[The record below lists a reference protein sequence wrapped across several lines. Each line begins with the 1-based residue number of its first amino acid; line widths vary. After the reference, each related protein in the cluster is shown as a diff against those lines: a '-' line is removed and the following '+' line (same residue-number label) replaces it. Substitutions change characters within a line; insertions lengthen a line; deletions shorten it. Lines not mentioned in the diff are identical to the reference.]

1 MEHRMS
7 DVRVADAL
15 SRLEQHAN
23 LHLPL
28 RRGDLLGRLALR
40 FLWRRQQKWQIETN
54 LAARDAVSALSD
66 EVRAT
71 EGQFQRWL
79 ADHGELVRAESLH
92 RELESLYR
100 NDQNLAAGLNQRLY
114 SAVGGLQGQLSTLAL
129 QVTDSAE
136 RSDGVEARIKEL
148 EAQLAQVLA
157 AAEQARLRHVQ
168 VDLFLDRARRE
179 STTDTTP
186 AVADPVPDRDSF
198 LEVAVEAL
206 LDGSAE
212 RARDA
217 VRAYLPVVEEARKAG
232 ATGAVL
238 DMAPG
243 RGGWPEVLA
252 AAGVRYRTASR
263 NALVRKQCAAVDVQ
277 VADADPMRLLEEATP
292 GSLGAITAFRF
303 AERLEP
309 AVLARFAEL
318 AATALQPGG
327 PLLVETPLAS
337 PDFHLDPF
345 ALRPVHPDFLRFLT
359 EAAGF
364 SHVEVRL
371 PGEAGIP
378 AGDPA
383 GRDRYC
389 LLAWR

>member
-1 MEHRMS
+1 MDHRMS
-7 DVRVADAL
+7 HARVADAL
-15 SRLEQHAN
+15 DRLEQHAN

-40 FLWRRQQKWQIETN
+40 FLWRRQQKWQVETN

-66 EVRAT
+66 ELRAA
-71 EGQFQRWL
+71 EGHFQRWL
-79 ADHGELVRAESLH
+79 DERGELVRAESLH
-92 RELESLYR
+92 KELESLYR

-114 SAVGGLQGQLSTLAL
+114 SAVGGLQAQLSGLAL
-129 QVTDSAE
+129 QVTESAE
-136 RSDGVEARIKEL
+136 RSGGAETRLKEL
-148 EAQLAQVLA
+148 ETQLERVLA
-157 AAEQARLRHVQ
+157 AAEQVRLRNVQ
-168 VDLFLDRARRE
+168 VDLFLDRVRRE
-179 STTDTTP
+179 PDAVP
-186 AVADPVPDRDSF
+186 AAADAVPGRDSF
-198 LEVAVEAL
+198 LEIAVEAL

-217 VRAYLPVVEEARKAG
+217 VRAYLPIIEEARKSG

-263 NALVRKQCAAVDVQ
+263 NALVRKQCEAVDVE

-309 AVLARFAEL
+309 AALARFAEL
-318 AATALQPGG
+318 AAAALQPGG
-327 PLLVETPLAS
+327 PLVVETPLAS
-337 PDFHLDPF
+337 ADFHLDPF

-371 PGEAGIP
+371 PGEAAVPVTAPG
-378 AGDPA
+378 
-383 GRDRYC
+383 GRERYC

>member
-1 MEHRMS
+1 MS
-7 DVRVADAL
+7 HARVADAL
-15 SRLEQHAN
+15 DRLEQHAN

-40 FLWRRQQKWQIETN
+40 FLWRRQQKWQVETN

-66 EVRAT
+66 ELRAA
-71 EGQFQRWL
+71 EGHFQRWL
-79 ADHGELVRAESLH
+79 DERGELVRAESLH
-92 RELESLYR
+92 KELESLYR

-114 SAVGGLQGQLSTLAL
+114 SAVGGLQAQLSGLAL
-129 QVTDSAE
+129 QVTESAE
-136 RSDGVEARIKEL
+136 RSGGAETRLKEL
-148 EAQLAQVLA
+148 ETQLERVLA
-157 AAEQARLRHVQ
+157 AAEQVRLRNVQ

-179 STTDTTP
+179 PEAVP
-186 AVADPVPDRDSF
+186 AAAGAVPGRDSF
-198 LEVAVEAL
+198 LEIAVEAL

-217 VRAYLPVVEEARKAG
+217 VRAYLPIIEEARKSG

-243 RGGWPEVLA
+243 RGGWPSVLA

-263 NALVRKQCAAVDVQ
+263 NALVRKQCEAVDVE

-309 AVLARFAEL
+309 AALARFAEL
-318 AATALQPGG
+318 AAAALQPGG
-327 PLLVETPLAS
+327 PLVVETPLAS
-337 PDFHLDPF
+337 ADFHLDPF

-371 PGEAGIP
+371 PGEAEVPVTAPG
-378 AGDPA
+378 
-383 GRDRYC
+383 GRERYC

>member
-1 MEHRMS
+1 MS
-7 DVRVADAL
+7 HARVADAL
-15 SRLEQHAN
+15 DRLEQHAN

-40 FLWRRQQKWQIETN
+40 FLWRRQLKWQIETN
-54 LAARDAVSALSD
+54 LAARDAVSALAD
-66 EVRAT
+66 EVRAA
-71 EGQFQRWL
+71 EGHFQRWL
-79 ADHGELVRAESLH
+79 GERGELVRAESLH

-114 SAVGGLQGQLSTLAL
+114 SAVGGLQTQLSGLAM
-129 QVTDSAE
+129 QVTESAD
-136 RSDGVEARIKEL
+136 RSGDVEARLKEL
-148 EAQLAQVLA
+148 EAQLERLLA
-157 AAEQARLRHVQ
+157 AAEQVRLRNVQ
-168 VDLFLDRARRE
+168 VDLLLDRSRR
-179 STTDTTP
+179 DAKTP
-186 AVADPVPDRDSF
+186 EPAEAVPGRDSF
-198 LEVAVEAL
+198 LEIAVEAL

-217 VRAYLPVVEEARKAG
+217 VRAYLPVIEEARKSG

-243 RGGWPEVLA
+243 RGGWLEVLA
-252 AAGVRYRTASR
+252 AADVRYRTASR

-277 VADADPMRLLEEATP
+277 VTDADPMRLLEEATP

-309 AVLARFAEL
+309 AALARFAEL
-318 AATALQPGG
+318 AAAALQPGA
-327 PLLVETPLAS
+327 PLVVETPLAG

-345 ALRPVHPDFLRFLT
+345 AQRPVHPDFLRFLT

-371 PGEAGIP
+371 PGEAAIP
-378 AGDPA
+378 VTAPG
-383 GRDRYC
+383 GRERYC